1 MAKKKRSSSYSRTK
15 GNSYERQ
22 LVKEINELGFDV
34 GTSRNNSKALD
45 NNKVDIYDNR
55 GDLPISIQAKK
66 TINIPNYFKIR
77 SESSVDPETFAIIW
91 AKQEQKEKNICTV
104 GEVVLIDKKM
114 FYKLIQPY
122 AIGKSDSNLSESDN

>member
-1 MAKKKRSSSYSRTK
+1 MAKKRSSNYSRTK

-55 GDLPISIQAKK
+55 GDLPLAIQAKK

-77 SESSVDPETFAIIW
+77 SESSVDPEKFAII
-91 AKQEQKEKNICTV
+91 
-104 GEVVLIDKKM
+104 
-114 FYKLIQPY
+114 
-122 AIGKSDSNLSESDN
+122 